1 MQLSRRG
8 LLALLPALPG
18 APAFAHHGWR
28 WTEDSEFELTGVI
41 TEAKLGDPQGL
52 LTVEAD
58 GKNWEARLGQQWR
71 GGRTGLD
78 EDMLSPGTEIILR
91 GRRDDDPGLLR
102 IEVDRAILDGETYE
116 LHPVPA

>member
-28 WTEDSEFELTGVI
+28 WTDKNEFELTGVI
-41 TEAKLGDPQGL
+41 TETRLNDPRGI

-58 GKNWEARLGQQWR
+58 GQNWEARLGQQWR
-71 GGRTGLD
+71 GLTGLD
-78 EDMLSPGTEIILR
+78 EDRLSPGTEITLR
-91 GRRDDDPGLLR
+91 GQRDADPGLQGIDADTVL
-102 IEVDRAILDGETYE
+102 LDGNTYD
-116 LHPVPA
+116 LAAMAA

>member
-28 WTEDSEFELTGVI
+28 WTDKDEFELTGVI
-41 TEAKLGDPQGL
+41 TEARLNDPRGV

-58 GKNWEARLGQQWR
+58 GQNWEARLGQQWR
-71 GGRTGLD
+71 GLSGLD
-78 EDMLSPGTEIILR
+78 EDLLSPGTEITLR
-91 GRRDDDPGLLR
+91 GRRDSDPVLQG
-102 IEVDRAILDGETYE
+102 IDADRVLLDGEIYE
-116 LHPVPA
+116 LAPVAA